1 MDKNKNLT
9 INEIFELAVLNHQK
23 NELGDAKKFYN
34 QILIRDPN
42 HLSSLNNLGSILKT
56 LGEPQKAISYFE
68 KVITI
73 NPNFIDAHNNLGL
86 TFKALGKNHE
96 ALSCFEKVITINP
109 SYENAYINVA
119 TIYVDIKEYLK
130 AINYWEKLIVI
141 NPKHIDTHN
150 NLGVVFCSLG
160 QYEKSIQHY
169 KQIIKQKPNH
179 KNAINGLGKVFCL
192 LEKYQEALDYHL
204 KALEIDPNFVD
215 AHYCAGIVLVNM
227 KSSDEKIIRSYEKVI
242 ELDPNHV
249 SAHYNLGVFFQG
261 MANYPKAIKYYKKT
275 TELDPKHSNAYNNLG
290 TLFKETGEYEKA
302 FASYQQS
309 LVADPTNPIAQ
320 YNVGEILYAHG
331 KNKEAIDILRL
342 VNTKKS
348 NNLILLCLY
357 KLADKSLFL
366 KELDKHIKEGEVN
379 ASLGS
384 IISRSEIKFETKRS
398 NPFCGEPLKYALK
411 TDLTKEYDF
420 KNIFVKPIKDIL
432 KKSDISSRRQDL
444 LTNGEQTA
452 GNLFNK
458 ENDSLEKIKDII
470 LLEVEKY
477 RAHFKDSNEGFL
489 KNWPTNIELKGWI
502 INMKSGGK
510 LSPHIHD
517 YSWLS
522 GSIYINV
529 PPKLKTDSG
538 NLVLSVINEP
548 GFETETKQ
556 NPRKIMDVVTG
567 SLCFFPASL
576 LHHTIP
582 FESNEERIVFAF
594 DVSPK

>member
-1 MDKNKNLT
+1 MEPS
-9 INEIFELAVLNHQK
+9 I
-23 NELGDAKKFYN
+23 N
-34 QILIRDPN
+34 QILQQAITAHQESKIEEAEKLYKKILEIQPTHVDAN
-42 HLSSLNNLGSILKT
+42 H
-56 LGEPQKAISYFE
+56 
-68 KVITI
+68 
-73 NPNFIDAHNNLGL
+73 NLGL
-86 TFKALGKNHE
+86 LKISQNKSAE
-96 ALSCFEKVITINP
+96 AISLLKTAVETNP
-109 SYENAYINVA
+109 SIEQFWVSYTTALINE
-119 TIYVDIKEYLK
+119 KQFEE
-130 AINYWEKLIVI
+130 AIL
-141 NPKHIDTHN
+141 
-150 NLGVVFCSLG
+150 
-160 QYEKSIQHY
+160 HY
-169 KQIIKQKPNH
+169 KQIIKRKPNH

-204 KALEIDPNFVD
+204 KALEIDPDFVD

-227 KSSDEKIIRSYEKVI
+227 KSSDEKIISRYEKVI

-249 SAHYNLGVFFQG
+249 SAHYNLGAFFQG
-261 MANYPKAIKYYKKT
+261 MGNYPKAIKYYEKT
-275 TELDPKHSNAYNNLG
+275 IELNPKHSNAHNNLG
-290 TLFKETGEYEKA
+290 TLFKETGEYKKS
-302 FASYQQS
+302 FASYQQA
-309 LVADPTNPIAQ
+309 LVASPTNPITQ
-320 YNVGEILYAHG
+320 YNVGQTLYTHG

-342 VNTKKS
+342 VNTRKS

-366 KELDKHIKEGEVN
+366 KELDEHIKEGEVN

-384 IISRSEIKFETKRS
+384 IISRSEIKFKTKRS

-420 KNIFVKPIKDIL
+420 KNIFIKPINDFL
-432 KKSDISSRRQDL
+432 KKAPISSRRQDL
-444 LTNGEQTA
+444 LTNGKQTA

-458 ENDSLEKIKDII
+458 KNDFLEKIKDII

-510 LSPHIHD
+510 LSPHIHN

-538 NLVLSVINEP
+538 NLVLSIINEP
-548 GFETETKQ
+548 GFEKETKQ
-556 NPRKIMDVVTG
+556 NPRKIIDVVTG
-567 SLCFFPASL
+567 NLCLFPASL